1 MRRFYPVIAL
11 SLLVSSGCFG
21 TACAARSP
29 ASTTTRTGV
38 VDSPERLRADLDRTF
53 SDRNFGTAQW
63 GVEIVSLER
72 GEVLYEHNAAQ
83 LCMPAS
89 NNKLLTAA
97 AALVRLG
104 PDFRFET
111 RVLAAGD
118 VSDGALLGDL
128 VIVGSG
134 DPTFAPRFL
143 AEDPLKTFKEWA
155 SRLKQTGIVRIEG
168 KLVGDEGAFADSGPG
183 RGWAWDDLGYGYA
196 APVSGLQFHDNVIS
210 LELKPGSE
218 PGSDAAIAVLPFA
231 DYVRVDSAVVTGKS
245 GGEAETRIERL
256 GTGESARIS
265 GSIPLNSRPVRR
277 TVAVRSPAQ
286 YYLRALRHA
295 LEAEGIRVSG
305 EDQVVRNANV
315 SAFRPLWTHLSPP
328 LSEILKPL
336 LKISQNLYAET
347 LARALGV
354 AAQKSGS
361 FADGRQVV
369 QQVLRGMAIE
379 PGTYSYADGSGLSRL
394 NLVSADILVRL
405 LKFMQRHRYAEHF
418 LDALPVAGVD
428 GTLEERMKGTRAEK
442 NVRAKTGSIA
452 HVRSLAGYVRTA
464 DGELL
469 AFAMI
474 ANNFLVSTRAAEYVQ
489 DSALERLASFTR

>member
-1 MRRFYPVIAL
+1 
-11 SLLVSSGCFG
+11 
-21 TACAARSP
+21 
-29 ASTTTRTGV
+29 
-38 VDSPERLRADLDRTF
+38 
-53 SDRNFGTAQW
+53 
-63 GVEIVSLER
+63 
-72 GEVLYEHNAAQ
+72 
-83 LCMPAS
+83 
-89 NNKLLTAA
+89 
-97 AALVRLG
+97 
-104 PDFRFET
+104 
-111 RVLAAGD
+111 
-118 VSDGALLGDL
+118 
-128 VIVGSG
+128 
-134 DPTFAPRFL
+134 
-143 AEDPLKTFKEWA
+143 
-155 SRLKQTGIVRIEG
+155 
-168 KLVGDEGAFADSGPG
+168 
-183 RGWAWDDLGYGYA
+183 
-196 APVSGLQFHDNVIS
+196 
-210 LELKPGSE
+210 
-218 PGSDAAIAVLPFA
+218 
-231 DYVRVDSAVVTGKS
+231 
-245 GGEAETRIERL
+245 
-256 GTGESARIS
+256 
-265 GSIPLNSRPVRR
+265 
-277 TVAVRSPAQ
+277 VRSPAQ